1 MKMVMYICHI
11 LRRIQNKGFDFNIF
25 MKKFLKQFLF
35 ITFFS
40 LSTLLQF
47 IKLARGLIE
56 PWHTVCFSSI
66 PTKDSI
72 NGDTEQIKKVS
83 EKYPQYFLQNTF
95 ITVRTEATNQTV
107 YDGENPHRFT
117 FRFLTL
123 DGEKS
128 FCIKSIQILNE
139 DLKNSFENINF
150 QSQIKHSKV
159 LNGKNFE
166 KTTSEWTLGIYSTPY
181 EFNLDNYK
189 NDIHIKLLA
198 IINNK
203 DIELT
208 FILKRY
214 ERKGIVQWGY

>member
-1 MKMVMYICHI
+1 
-11 LRRIQNKGFDFNIF
+11 

-40 LSTLLQF
+40 LSTLILF
-47 IKLARGLIE
+47 IKLARGSIE

-72 NGDTEQIKKVS
+72 NGDTGQIKKIS
-83 EKYPQYFLQNTF
+83 EKYPQYFIQNTF
-95 ITVRTEATNQTV
+95 INVRTEATNQTV
-107 YDGENPHRFT
+107 YDGENPYRFT
-117 FRFLTL
+117 FRFWTL

-139 DLKNSFENINF
+139 DLNHSFENINF
-150 QSQIKHSKV
+150 QSQIKYSKV

-166 KTTSEWTLGIYSTPY
+166 ETTSEWALGIYSTPY

>member
-1 MKMVMYICHI
+1 
-11 LRRIQNKGFDFNIF
+11 

-35 ITFFS
+35 ITIFS
-40 LSTLLQF
+40 LSTLVLF
-47 IKLARGLIE
+47 IKLARCSVE

-66 PTKDSI
+66 STKDFI
-72 NGDTEQIKKVS
+72 NGDTEQIKKIS
-83 EKYPQYFLQNTF
+83 EKYPQYFIQNTF
-95 ITVRTEATNQTV
+95 INVRTEATNQTV
-107 YDGENPHRFT
+107 YDGKNPYRFT
-117 FRFLTL
+117 FRFWTL

-139 DLKNSFENINF
+139 DLNHSFENINF
-150 QSQIKHSKV
+150 QNQIKHSKV

-166 KTTSEWTLGIYSTPY
+166 ETTSEWALGIYSTPY

-203 DIELT
+203 DIEVT

-214 ERKGIVQWGY
+214 EKKGIVQWGY

>member
-1 MKMVMYICHI
+1 MK
-11 LRRIQNKGFDFNIF
+11 R
-25 MKKFLKQFLF
+25 LF
-35 ITFFS
+35 IIILLLLFF
-40 LSTLLQF
+40 LLLF
-47 IKLARGLIE
+47 IKLARGSIE

-72 NGDTEQIKKVS
+72 NGDTEQIKKIS
-83 EKYPQYFLQNTF
+83 EKYPQYFIQNTF
-95 ITVRTEATNQTV
+95 INVRTEATNQTV
-107 YDGENPHRFT
+107 YDGENPYRFT
-117 FRFLTL
+117 FRFWTL

-139 DLKNSFENINF
+139 DLNHSFENINF
-150 QSQIKHSKV
+150 QSLIKHSKV

-166 KTTSEWTLGIYSTPY
+166 ETTSVWALGIYSTPY

-198 IINNK
+198 TINNN
-203 DIELT
+203 DIEDT

>member
-1 MKMVMYICHI
+1 MK
-11 LRRIQNKGFDFNIF
+11 R
-25 MKKFLKQFLF
+25 LF
-35 ITFFS
+35 IIILLLLFF
-40 LSTLLQF
+40 LLLF
-47 IKLARGLIE
+47 IKLARGSIE

-72 NGDTEQIKKVS
+72 NGDTEQIKKIS
-83 EKYPQYFLQNTF
+83 EKYPQYFIQNTF
-95 ITVRTEATNQTV
+95 INVRTEATNQTV
-107 YDGENPHRFT
+107 YDGENPYRFT
-117 FRFLTL
+117 FRFWTL

-139 DLKNSFENINF
+139 DLNHSFENINF
-150 QSQIKHSKV
+150 QSLIKHSKV

-166 KTTSEWTLGIYSTPY
+166 ETTSVWALGIYSTPY

-198 IINNK
+198 TINNK
-203 DIELT
+203 DIEDT

>member
-1 MKMVMYICHI
+1 
-11 LRRIQNKGFDFNIF
+11 
-25 MKKFLKQFLF
+25 MKKFLKLFLF
-35 ITFFS
+35 ITIFS
-40 LSTLLQF
+40 LSTLVLF
-47 IKLARGLIE
+47 IKLARGSVE

-83 EKYPQYFLQNTF
+83 EKYPQYFIQNTF
-95 ITVRTEATNQTV
+95 INVRTEATNQTV
-107 YDGENPHRFT
+107 YDGENPYRFT
-117 FRFLTL
+117 FRFWTL

-139 DLKNSFENINF
+139 DLNHSFENINF

-166 KTTSEWTLGIYSTPY
+166 ETTSEWALGIYSTPY

-198 IINNK
+198 TINNK
-203 DIELT
+203 DIEVT

>member
-1 MKMVMYICHI
+1 
-11 LRRIQNKGFDFNIF
+11 

-35 ITFFS
+35 ITIFS
-40 LSTLLQF
+40 LSTLLLF
-47 IKLARGLIE
+47 IKLARGSIE

-72 NGDTEQIKKVS
+72 NGDTEQIKKIS
-83 EKYPQYFLQNTF
+83 EKYPQYFIQNTF

-107 YDGENPHRFT
+107 YDGENPYRFI
-117 FRFLTL
+117 FRFWTL

-139 DLKNSFENINF
+139 DLNHSFENINF
-150 QSQIKHSKV
+150 ESQIKHSKV

-166 KTTSEWTLGIYSTPY
+166 ETTFEWALGIYSTPY

-198 IINNK
+198 TINNK
-203 DIELT
+203 DIEVT

>member
-1 MKMVMYICHI
+1 MK
-11 LRRIQNKGFDFNIF
+11 R
-25 MKKFLKQFLF
+25 LF
-35 ITFFS
+35 IIILLLLFF
-40 LSTLLQF
+40 LLLF
-47 IKLARGLIE
+47 IKLARGSIE

-66 PTKDSI
+66 STKDSI
-72 NGDTEQIKKVS
+72 NGDTELIKKIS
-83 EKYPQYFLQNTF
+83 EKYPQYFIQNTI

-107 YDGENPHRFT
+107 YDGENPYRFT
-117 FRFLTL
+117 FRFWTL

-139 DLKNSFENINF
+139 DLNHSFENINF

-166 KTTSEWTLGIYSTPY
+166 ETTSEWALGIYSTPY

-198 IINNK
+198 TINNK
-203 DIELT
+203 DIEVT
-208 FILKRY
+208 FILKKY
-214 ERKGIVQWGY
+214 ERKGFFQWGY

>member
-1 MKMVMYICHI
+1 MK
-11 LRRIQNKGFDFNIF
+11 R
-25 MKKFLKQFLF
+25 LF
-35 ITFFS
+35 IIILLLLFF
-40 LSTLLQF
+40 LLLF
-47 IKLARGLIE
+47 IKLARGSIE

-66 PTKDSI
+66 STKDSI
-72 NGDTEQIKKVS
+72 NGDTELIKKIS
-83 EKYPQYFLQNTF
+83 EKYPQYFIQNTI

-107 YDGENPHRFT
+107 YDGENPYRFT
-117 FRFLTL
+117 FRFCTL

-139 DLKNSFENINF
+139 DLNHSFENINF

-166 KTTSEWTLGIYSTPY
+166 ETTSEWALGIYSTPY

-198 IINNK
+198 TINNK
-203 DIELT
+203 DIEVT
-208 FILKRY
+208 FILKKY
-214 ERKGIVQWGY
+214 ERKGFFQWGY